1 MINAL
6 FDLLGT
12 FYQSGEFAQAE
23 WMARSILQ
31 AIPDDLVSLQLLG
44 LVYYRTR
51 RRSEAM
57 QAFNAAEGDVHP
69 PTGSLHASAQCLQ
82 AASGHGSTLAG
93 AWYALGLLL
102 FRLRR
107 FPQAISA
114 LQAALSA
121 RPDFCQAQRAIARI
135 ARLADAKNSP
145 TKAPCIYAPGYSSS
159 LNNSQADSS
168 G

>member
-23 WMARSILQ
+23 WMAHSILQ

-57 QAFNAAEGDVHP
+57 QAFSAAEGDVHTGP
-69 PTGSLHASAQCLQ
+69 PAACMPRAVPAGCQRPWLDPGRSLVCAWTAAVPPATLPTGDQR
-82 AASGHGSTLAG
+82 LAG
-93 AWYALGLLL
+93 SA
-102 FRLRR
+102 FRAPRFLSGAVRYCTHRKASRR
-107 FPQAISA
+107 QEFAHQSA
-114 LQAALSA
+114 LYI
-121 RPDFCQAQRAIARI
+121 C
-135 ARLADAKNSP
+135 ARLFLFAEQLA
-145 TKAPCIYAPGYSSS
+145 GG
-159 LNNSQADSS
+159 Q

>member
-57 QAFNAAEGDVHP
+57 QAFSAAEGDVHTGP
-69 PTGSLHASAQCLQ
+69 PAACMPRRSACRLPAAMARPWPEPGMSLDCCCSACDASHRRSAPCRQRFPRAPIFVRRSALLHASQ
-82 AASGHGSTLAG
+82 G
-93 AWYALGLLL
+93 
-102 FRLRR
+102 
-107 FPQAISA
+107 
-114 LQAALSA
+114 
-121 RPDFCQAQRAIARI
+121 
-135 ARLADAKNSP
+135 
-145 TKAPCIYAPGYSSS
+145 
-159 LNNSQADSS
+159 
-168 G
+168 

>member
-57 QAFNAAEGDVHP
+57 QAFNAAEGDVHR

-93 AWYALGLLL
+93 AWYELGLLL

-121 RPDFCQAQRAIARI
+121 RPRFLSGAARYCTHRK
-135 ARLADAKNSP
+135 ASRRQEFRPPKRPVYMRLAIP
-145 TKAPCIYAPGYSSS
+145 
-159 LNNSQADSS
+159 LR
-168 G
+168 